1 LRKALVG
8 YVTPVDATA
17 DIAMTIAEQLC
28 RLGFHVD
35 LRPVSRIRSPRHY
48 RTVILGG
55 ASDSDRWHPEA
66 LNYLA
71 DCVVDGQHSVWPF
84 HTDFRP
90 APARVDSGPVESW
103 RRPIVP
109 EPVRQLATRLGDGLV
124 PIFRVDRDCDED
136 IRRWASHIGEELTL
150 RRFLHRT
157 EAPYEAS
164 LLSEAGR

>member
-17 DIAMTIAEQLC
+17 DIARTIAEQLC

-35 LRPVSRIRSPRHY
+35 LRPVIRIRSPRHY

-71 DCVVDGQHSVWPF
+71 DCHVDGQRSVWPF

-90 APARVDSGPVESW
+90 APERVDSGPVESW
-103 RRPIVP
+103 CRPKVP
-109 EPVRQLATRLGDGLV
+109 EPVRQLATRLGAGPV
-124 PIFRVDRDCDED
+124 PIFQADRGGDET